1 MADNFVNYDNAETLM
16 TGIGDRIDRVTW
28 TGTAAEWAAEQHKED
43 YDLICITDDGGSGIV
58 VDQSVIQNSVNPV
71 AGGAVYTELAGKTN
85 KPSSATEGNFASF
98 DANKNPVDSGKKAS
112 DFLTQHQDISGKADK
127 PSTATTGNFASFD
140 ANKNPIDS
148 GKKASD
154 FVAAS
159 AVGTAAAKNVPTS
172 GNASSTEVVMGNDTR
187 LTNSRTPTAHNHS
200 AADIN
205 SSSTLGAQVKANAT
219 SVQTLGTSQLR
230 NIYAGT
236 SDMTAGTSA
245 LTTGDI
251 YVVYE

>member
-1 MADNFVNYDNAETLM
+1 MSNDNATTVF
-16 TGIGDRIDRVTW
+16 TGYANEIKKIKPEQIT
-28 TGTAAEWAAEQHKED
+28 WAAYQLLTAEQKAAKR
-43 YDLICITDDGGSGIV
+43 YLITDY
-58 VDQSVIQNSVNPV
+58 P
-71 AGGAVYTELAGKTN
+71 GADTN
-85 KPSSATEGNFASF
+85 
-98 DANKNPVDSGKKAS
+98 D
-112 DFLTQHQDISGKADK
+112 KADK
-127 PSTATTGNFASFD
+127 VAGATSGNLASLD
-140 ANKNPIDS
+140 ASGNLADS

-159 AVGTAAAKNVPTS
+159 AVGTAAAKNVPAS
-172 GNASSTEVVMGNDTR
+172 GNASTTEVVMGNDTR
-187 LTNSRTPTAHNHS
+187 LSDSRTPTAHNHS

-219 SVQTLGTSQLR
+219 SVQTLGTSQVR

-236 SDMTAGTSA
+236 SDMTAGTTA

>member
-1 MADNFVNYDNAETLM
+1 MANFVNYDNAETLM
-16 TGIGDRIDRVTW
+16 NGIGDRIDRVTW
-28 TGTAAEWAAEQHKED
+28 TGTAAEWALEQHKED

-71 AGGAVYTELAGKTN
+71 AGGAVYTELAGKTD
-85 KPSSATEGNFASF
+85 KPSSATEGNLASF

-112 DFLTQHQDISGKADK
+112 DFATASHNQASDTINVMTGYSKASAAAAISTSDSLNTAVGKLEKGLDGKA
-127 PSTATTGNFASFD
+127 
-140 ANKNPIDS
+140 
-148 GKKASD
+148 
-154 FVAAS
+154 
-159 AVGTAAAKNVPTS
+159 
-172 GNASSTEVVMGNDTR
+172 ASS
-187 LTNSRTPTAHNHS
+187 HNHS

-236 SDMTAGTSA
+236 SDMTAGTTA